1 MRSIQWSAQVERF
14 TLSSSSR
21 KACHAAKYVVMQHT
35 SSMGSCGRTEIE
47 RKRITIFSGC
57 AFRFLDVTSVDIGQ
71 LPGSSPP
78 DLNLN
83 STQRNLLWISWEE
96 RSWVELMRIDWI
108 MMMEQIRLIRWSI
121 KGNESLLGVVSLL
134 GLAKSVGIWSWP
146 KVH

>member
-57 AFRFLDVTSVDIGQ
+57 AFRFLDVTSVDILCLCSK
-71 LPGSSPP
+71 LPVVHHSHAADEVPVPFAAPTDPQSQIEDDDAM
-78 DLNLN
+78 DL
-83 STQRNLLWISWEE
+83 
-96 RSWVELMRIDWI
+96 MD
-108 MMMEQIRLIRWSI
+108 
-121 KGNESLLGVVSLL
+121 
-134 GLAKSVGIWSWP
+134 
-146 KVH
+146 